1 MGTKIQSV
9 LYIDPQS
16 KPPAGFCKKCLGAL
30 YAPSMIC
37 LRCQRDVP

>member
-1 MGTKIQSV
+1 MYHAIEQT
-9 LYIDPQS
+9 LYIDEQA
-16 KPPAGFCKKCLGAL
+16 KKPAGFCQKCGGAL